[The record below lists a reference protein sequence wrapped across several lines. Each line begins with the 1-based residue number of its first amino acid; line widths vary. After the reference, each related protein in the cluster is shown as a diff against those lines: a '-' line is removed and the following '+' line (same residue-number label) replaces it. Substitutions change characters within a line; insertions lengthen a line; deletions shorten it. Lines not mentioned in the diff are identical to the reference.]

1 MNGIIGTA
9 IVLVVVV
16 SIVALVV
23 RSMIKNKKAGK
34 SLQCGMDCSKCKGCH

>member
-16 SIVALVV
+16 GIVALVV
-23 RSMIKNKKAGK
+23 RSMIKSKKAGK

>member
-16 SIVALVV
+16 GIVALII
-23 RSMIKNKKAGK
+23 RSMIKSKKEGK
-34 SLQCGMDCSKCKGCH
+34 SLQCGYDCAKCKGCQ